1 MTGDECGESWNGLTC
16 SCYSQEHVAF
26 AAQIPECVAM
36 YFSDEFEFE
45 NAEPTVF
52 VGYDTLETD
61 AKVVGIV
68 VEDEGVCDT
77 IIENQKGF
85 IVTDKTPFYA
95 EMGGQVGDI
104 GTITINVRLQ
114 MLLIQ
119 QRLKTVIIFTK
130 TEVQLTPIKVGDTV
144 TMSVDKVHRTD
155 VCRNHTATHILD
167 KALRDVL
174 GSHVAQAG
182 SLVESDR
189 LRFDFS
195 HLRL

>member
-1 MTGDECGESWNGLTC
+1 MIYESAD
-16 SCYSQEHVAF
+16 YH
-26 AAQIPECVAM
+26 
-36 YFSDEFEFE
+36 
-45 NAEPTVF
+45 NAVF

-104 GTITINVRLQ
+104 GTITINGKAANVVNTT
-114 MLLIQ
+114 
-119 QRLKTVIIFTK
+119 KTEDGYYLHE

-144 TMSVDKVHRTD
+144 IGTVTFNIVKATPTVSI
-155 VCRNHTATHILD
+155 TAEP
-167 KALRDVL
+167 A
-174 GSHVAQAG
+174 S
-182 SLVESDR
+182 
-189 LRFDFS
+189 F
-195 HLRL
+195 

>member
-1 MTGDECGESWNGLTC
+1 
-16 SCYSQEHVAF
+16 
-26 AAQIPECVAM
+26 
-36 YFSDEFEFE
+36 
-45 NAEPTVF
+45 
-52 VGYDTLETD
+52 
-61 AKVVGIV
+61 
-68 VEDEGVCDT
+68 
-77 IIENQKGF
+77 
-85 IVTDKTPFYA
+85 
-95 EMGGQVGDI
+95 MGGQVGDI
-104 GTITINVRLQ
+104 GTITINGKAANVVNTT
-114 MLLIQ
+114 
-119 QRLKTVIIFTK
+119 KTEDGYYLHE

-195 HLRL
+195 HFQKVTEEEIRKVEILVGRRSVRTFRWKSIVICDSGS

>member
-1 MTGDECGESWNGLTC
+1 MLTGFNKAMQEQKDTARDARTEGSSWDGNET
-16 SCYSQEHVAF
+16 
-26 AAQIPECVAM
+26 
-36 YFSDEFEFE
+36 FEFE

-104 GTITINVRLQ
+104 GTITINGKAANVVNTT
-114 MLLIQ
+114 
-119 QRLKTVIIFTK
+119 KTEDGYYLHE

-144 TMSVDKVHRTD
+144 TMSVDNVQQNR
-155 VCRNHTATHILD
+155 
-167 KALRDVL
+167 
-174 GSHVAQAG
+174 
-182 SLVESDR
+182 R
-189 LRFDFS
+189 LP
-195 HLRL
+195 

>member
-1 MTGDECGESWNGLTC
+1 
-16 SCYSQEHVAF
+16 
-26 AAQIPECVAM
+26 
-36 YFSDEFEFE
+36 
-45 NAEPTVF
+45 
-52 VGYDTLETD
+52 
-61 AKVVGIV
+61 
-68 VEDEGVCDT
+68 
-77 IIENQKGF
+77 
-85 IVTDKTPFYA
+85 
-95 EMGGQVGDI
+95 
-104 GTITINVRLQ
+104 

-119 QRLKTVIIFTK
+119 QRLRTVIIFTE

-195 HLRL
+195 HFEAMTTEQIKQAEAIVNEKILESIDVTVQEYPMKRLKSLVLLHCRLKSTVML

>member
-1 MTGDECGESWNGLTC
+1 MAEEKGLEVDVDGFNKAMQEQKDTARDARTEGSSWDGNET
-16 SCYSQEHVAF
+16 
-26 AAQIPECVAM
+26 
-36 YFSDEFEFE
+36 FEFE

-104 GTITINVRLQ
+104 GTITINGKAANVVNTT
-114 MLLIQ
+114 
-119 QRLKTVIIFTK
+119 KTEDGYYLHE

-155 VCRNHTATHILD
+155 VCRNHTATHILT
-167 KALRDVL
+167 RHFVT
-174 GSHVAQAG
+174 
-182 SLVESDR
+182 
-189 LRFDFS
+189 
-195 HLRL
+195 